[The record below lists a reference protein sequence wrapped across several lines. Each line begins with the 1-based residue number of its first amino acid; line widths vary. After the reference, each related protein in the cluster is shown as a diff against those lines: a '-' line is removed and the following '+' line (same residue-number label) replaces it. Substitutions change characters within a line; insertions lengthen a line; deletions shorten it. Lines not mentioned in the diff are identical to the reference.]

1 MEEKI
6 IIKSEK
12 HNLLKNILLIVST
25 ISAIAGLCVFLY
37 IIIVWGISAN
47 FHEALGFSLPFFAV
61 VVICAPLYFRIVNC
75 ELIITDKRVYGKAT
89 FGKRVDLPIDSISA
103 VGTSS
108 LWGIDIGTSSGRIHF
123 KLIKNKNEIHS
134 VLSGLLMDRQQK
146 PKNTIVQN
154 TTSNADELEKFKELL
169 DKDIITKEE
178 FDAKKKQLLGL

>member
-1 MEEKI
+1 MNENI
-6 IIKSEK
+6 LIKSEK
-12 HNLLKNILLIVST
+12 HTLLKNILLIIAIISSIAWLIVFYHVS
-25 ISAIAGLCVFLY
+25 
-37 IIIVWGISAN
+37 W
-47 FHEALGFSLPFFAV
+47 GFSGNFVEAFGFSSPFLGTL
-61 VVICAPLYFRIVNC
+61 VICALVYLRIVNC
-75 ELIITDKRVYGKAT
+75 ELVITDKRVYGKAT

>member
-1 MEEKI
+1 MNENI
-6 IIKSEK
+6 LIKSEK
-12 HNLLKNILLIVST
+12 HNLLKNILIF
-25 ISAIAGLCVFLY
+25 ISIASVIAGLCVCGVFSY
-37 IIIVWGISAN
+37 GFTGNFGEAFGVSTPFIGI
-47 FHEALGFSLPFFAV
+47 
-61 VVICAPLYFRIVNC
+61 VVICALVYLRIVNC
-75 ELIITDKRVYGKAT
+75 ELVITDKRVYGKAT